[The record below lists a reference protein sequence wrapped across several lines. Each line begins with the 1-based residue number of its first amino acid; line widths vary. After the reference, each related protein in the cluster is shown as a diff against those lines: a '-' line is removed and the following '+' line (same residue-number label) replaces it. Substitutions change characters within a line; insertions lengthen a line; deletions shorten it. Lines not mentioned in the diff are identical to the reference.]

1 MQNVAFV
8 DETLDINLTQSY
20 YLSIQANLNGLSFCI
35 LDPVRNKYIVLEHYN
50 FKPNQLFE
58 DYLDELEI
66 LLDNHKLLKNSFKE
80 VKLMWLSRK
89 NTLIPDSLF
98 DQSKLKPLLELTHH
112 LDNLDEIHYHPL
124 KYNDSI
130 SAFVVPN
137 LVGNLFVK
145 KFSKIKFY
153 NQQIP
158 FINHIIQK
166 HHAEHTKGFVNVQ
179 NGFFEFVISKNGQI
193 EFYNNFKIKTAAE
206 MAYFILYAL
215 EQNHLDV
222 KNIEIFLSGLIQKD
236 SEQYQMLKKF
246 IKTLKF
252 DHRPEDFTYSYTF
265 NKIPYHTYTNLFNLI
280 HCE

>member
-20 YLSIQANLNGLSFCI
+20 YLSIQADLNGLSFCI

-58 DYLDELEI
+58 DYLDELEKFI
-66 LLDNHKLLKNSFKE
+66 DNHKLLKNSFKE
-80 VKLMWLSRK
+80 VKLIWLSRK

-112 LDNLDEIHYHPL
+112 LDYLDEIHYHPL
-124 KYNDSI
+124 KYTDSI

-137 LVGNLFVK
+137 LVGNLLVK
-145 KFSKIKFY
+145 RFSKIKFY

-166 HHAEHTKGFVNVQ
+166 HHAEQTKGFVNVQ
-179 NGFFEFVISKNGQI
+179 NDFFEFVISKNGQI

-206 MAYFILYAL
+206 MAYFILYAI
-215 EQNHLDV
+215 EQNQLDV
-222 KNIEIFLSGLIQKD
+222 QNIEIFLSGLIQKD
-236 SEQYQMLKKF
+236 SENYQMLKKF
-246 IKTLKF
+246 IKPLKF
-252 DHRPEDFTYSYTF
+252 DHRPDDFTYSYTF